1 MLLYVWWYVMICMTK
16 DSKDNGDDDDS
27 KDNFDNSHGDVN
39 NYDYIDT

>member
-1 MLLYVWWYVMICMTK
+1 MICMTK